1 MLTPHRFMNLDYSL
15 VNVAS
20 QVVQCLKE
28 RGSDNLHE
36 VLAYAQTSCKEINEQ
51 DVMLAISFLYLLGK
65 VEYKKEQDLVCLC
78 GNSDD

>member
-1 MLTPHRFMNLDYSL
+1 MNLDYSL

-28 RGSDNLHE
+28 RGNSQLHE
-36 VLAYAQTSCKEINEQ
+36 ILSYSKITCVEINEQ

-65 VEYKKEQDLVCLC
+65 VEYVKETDLVCIC
-78 GNSDD
+78 GNKDD